1 MYAKYRFVKGH
12 LLGFKRQPF
21 TRQKTA
27 YYNAIHHL
35 LLFSRFPLISIHI
48 IYIKKPYVKT
58 TDNTFSP
65 HPAPIPRNHPNGAY
79 TTGIKVL

>member
-58 TDNTFSP
+58 TDNTF
-65 HPAPIPRNHPNGAY
+65 HPTPRRYPAITPTVHIQQA
-79 TTGIKVL
+79 